1 MLGGDHLVEETPM
14 TLSAAVRPDPWTD
27 RVVRVQ
33 RDLVATSRR
42 RRRARRVHQ
51 MLLWTLAGLAALT
64 SVALLVSEEYRWD
77 AATVAGVVAVLVGLL
92 AWFSPEAQQTAAAQR
107 EAALTAVLLD
117 IARTTALDSDDPEF
131 WASQLA
137 RIDRE
142 YARLGSR

>member
-1 MLGGDHLVEETPM
+1 MSS
-14 TLSAAVRPDPWTD
+14 SAAVQRDPWTD

-33 RDLVATSRR
+33 RDLVATSRHR
-42 RRRARRVHQ
+42 VRARRLHQ
-51 MLLWTLAGLAALT
+51 MLLWLLAGLAALT
-64 SVALLVSEEYRWD
+64 CVALLVSEDYRWD
-77 AATVAGVVAVLVGLL
+77 AAAVAGVVAVLVGLL
-92 AWFSPEAQQTAAAQR
+92 AWFSPEATQTAAAER

-131 WASQLA
+131 WAAQLA

>member
-1 MLGGDHLVEETPM
+1 MS
-14 TLSAAVRPDPWTD
+14 LSAAVRTDPWTD

-42 RRRARRVHQ
+42 RRRSRQLHQ
-51 MLLWTLAGLAALT
+51 LLLWLLAGLAGLT
-64 SVALLVSEEYRWD
+64 CVALLVSPDYRWD
-77 AATVAGVVAVLVGLL
+77 AAAVAGVVAVLVGLL
-92 AWFSPEAQQTAAAQR
+92 AWFSPESQQTAAAER

-117 IARTTALDSDDPEF
+117 IARTTAIDSDDPAF
-131 WASQLA
+131 WSSQLA